1 MLSLSLSLEGAL
13 ERDVGLHRRPD
24 ISSHFTTCINIDGI
38 RGVWSEPRKLNLKA
52 QFRHLSSLGLL
63 PRSLPA
69 SLPDHLFV
77 ITLSGVGSEHQLVQA
92 NAKAT
97 APMTKG
103 DASPAR
109 VYTPLLDKKSRPNL
123 GHVAALNVAA
133 ANAASMQAQ
142 QRDVTHVDI
151 HRPLPLQHDVAEEG
165 AEFGDDALTVSFSTR
180 MAQVMSPSHGSCGS
194 QLAAGDMCEHCN
206 APVALRQQLHDAL
219 CARDAAHAILAR
231 KDAQLAQAGAENAR
245 LHEQVTRSSAQ
256 VEQLSKRLDSMNEHG
271 KWSNDFPTAC
281 RDSPRTL
288 TWHSR
293 SLNPQQWRQRTSSD
307 SWPLT
312 PSNNACSTS

>member
-1 MLSLSLSLEGAL
+1 
-13 ERDVGLHRRPD
+13 
-24 ISSHFTTCINIDGI
+24 
-38 RGVWSEPRKLNLKA
+38 
-52 QFRHLSSLGLL
+52 
-63 PRSLPA
+63 
-69 SLPDHLFV
+69 
-77 ITLSGVGSEHQLVQA
+77 
-92 NAKAT
+92 
-97 APMTKG
+97 MTKG

-194 QLAAGDMCEHCN
+194 HLAAGDMCEHCN

-293 SLNPQQWRQRTSSD
+293 SLNPQAVAATHEQRFVAAHAQQQCLQHQLSSLQAEHAQLQHSYEQLLATLATCRHTYTYIHTYIHTD
-307 SWPLT
+307 IHT
-312 PSNNACSTS
+312 YTYIHTCMHACMHAYMHTCVRARLRTYTYRSGRC